1 MSELQVEERRKA
13 ILAAAIRR
21 FDASGYSATTMDE
34 VAAEAGI
41 SKGSIYNYFHSKEDL
56 FAQLFGAM
64 ASQKQDEIEAAM
76 AQAGAPSKQIL
87 CLVDQWAA
95 HLPERQRF
103 GRLFLEFWAT
113 AARGKQGHLAKTFSQ
128 FYNRWRDLVAAT
140 ITQGIQ
146 EGEFRKDFS
155 PSTAAT
161 LILAILDGISVQLMT
176 DMGINVDAEF
186 VEALKRAIMAGL
198 TVTPPA
204 IANCQLPIADCHHA
218 GLPADAGESTRTTN

>member
-1 MSELQVEERRKA
+1 MSELQMEERRKA
-13 ILAAAIRR
+13 IMAAAIRR

-34 VAAEAGI
+34 VAADAGI
-41 SKGSIYNYFHSKEDL
+41 SKGSIYNYFQSKEDL
-56 FAQLFGAM
+56 FAQLFSAT

-76 AQAGAPSKQIL
+76 AQAGSPSKQIN

-113 AARGKQGHLAKTFSQ
+113 AARGKQSQLAKTFSQ

-140 ITQGIQ
+140 IMQGIQ

-155 PSTAAT
+155 PPTAAT

-176 DMGINVDAEF
+176 DMGINVDGEF

-198 TVTPPA
+198 TISPPA
-204 IANCQLPIADCHHA
+204 IANCPRTD
-218 GLPADAGESTRTTN
+218 LPADAGKSTRTTN

>member
-1 MSELQVEERRKA
+1 MGELQIGERRKA

-34 VAAEAGI
+34 VAADAGI
-41 SKGSIYNYFHSKEDL
+41 SKGSIYNYFQSKEEL

-64 ASQKQDEIEAAM
+64 ASQKQNEIEAAM
-76 AQAGAPSKQIL
+76 AQAGSPSKRIH
-87 CLVDQWAA
+87 CFVDQWAA
-95 HLPERQRF
+95 HQSERQRF

-113 AARGKQGHLAKTFSQ
+113 AARGKQSHLAKTFSQ
-128 FYNRWRDLVAAT
+128 FYNRWRDLLSAT

-155 PSTAAT
+155 PPTAAT
-161 LILAILDGISVQLMT
+161 LILAILDGISVQLVT
-176 DMGINVDAEF
+176 DMGINVDDEF

-198 TVTPPA
+198 TVTLPP
-204 IANCQLPIADCHHA
+204 IANCPLPIADCPQT
-218 GLPADAGESTRTTN
+218 GLPADAGEVAVTGA